1 MNFRQSYSFTCFQ
14 FITKTILINLYKLNL
29 IIKIIINKLIEIFNK
44 ILEKIKF
51 IIINLPVILI
61 QIKFIKKISI
71 VISLIIIYR
80 SYIRLFLIINKIF
93 NYKFDNLLCIIEMNK
108 ELINYLIKDY
118 LYFNSFLLFIITLI
132 ILIFFNI
139 YIPIKFYLSKIKSF
153 YYNNNNYINT
163 NNTNNN
169 NNNNNNNYIFR
180 KNLFNNIYN
189 DNLKKKNI
197 VLNWLK
203 FIKIILSLIINIS
216 LIDLEYFKFLFSFNY
231 YYNNSNNINSND
243 NQINISEDNNN
254 NRSRS
259 NSLSSNSSDNS
270 NCSDSSNLSSKSFL
284 KKEINFFNFK
294 DLSQEDKIDFL
305 KQKFYLKGLD
315 FNPYLLNYF
324 SDTLLKNTNG
334 SNLDVNNY
342 LNKDLNLLSK
352 NLIDAKLNNRGFF
365 RVKPF
370 LIHKKY
376 DLIYPNVIPL
386 KNKITDYEI
395 NNM

>member
-197 VLNWLK
+197 VLN
-203 FIKIILSLIINIS
+203 
-216 LIDLEYFKFLFSFNY
+216 
-231 YYNNSNNINSND
+231 
-243 NQINISEDNNN
+243 
-254 NRSRS
+254 
-259 NSLSSNSSDNS
+259 
-270 NCSDSSNLSSKSFL
+270 
-284 KKEINFFNFK
+284 
-294 DLSQEDKIDFL
+294 
-305 KQKFYLKGLD
+305 
-315 FNPYLLNYF
+315 
-324 SDTLLKNTNG
+324 
-334 SNLDVNNY
+334 
-342 LNKDLNLLSK
+342 
-352 NLIDAKLNNRGFF
+352 
-365 RVKPF
+365 
-370 LIHKKY
+370 
-376 DLIYPNVIPL
+376 
-386 KNKITDYEI
+386 
-395 NNM
+395 